1 MKTPYPHI
9 LSCIAVS
16 ILTACGGGGGGGTPS
31 VAPTPTYPIVQPG
44 NIPNPS
50 VQTERTAT
58 PPAGNQ
64 ADANNALEASEENIH
79 KEVEDSVNSTQTSS
93 ENQNQDVKADS
104 NDKAEAERKA
114 AEEAAKGKA
123 EAERK
128 AAEEAAKAKAEAERK
143 AAEEAAKV
151 KAEEERKAAEEA
163 AKAKAEAERKA
174 AEEAAKAKAKAE
186 AERKA
191 AEEAEKAAKAKAE
204 AERKAAEEAAKAKAE
219 AERKAAEEA
228 AKAKAEAER
237 KAAEEAAKAKA
248 EAERKAAEEAA
259 KAKAKAEAERKAAE
273 EAAKAKAEAERKAA
287 EEAAKAKAKA
297 EAERKAAEE
306 AAKAKAEAERKAA
319 EEAAKAKAEAE
330 RKAAEEAAKAKA
342 EAERK
347 AAEEAAKA
355 EAEHEA
361 AEEVNPKS
369 EVAPAMQSIGGFY
382 TMLTVDG
389 TDNKVIDRVGSP
401 DVLEVNGQKINLLPQ
416 TFDAANGMLSL
427 SDNKIIRAIGT
438 HLQYGHYGFYGSKKE
453 NGELNSSLVFYQGLM
468 TPVEAMP
475 QTGSAIYQGNAFY
488 NDASNINTVG
498 SSLFNV
504 DFGEK
509 TLTGGIYSAEGRF
522 DPVMLQANIAG
533 NRFVYVDGTTKNSM
547 SGIFLGPQAE
557 EMAGRFDHPSEG
569 KSGTFGAAM
578 LKD

>member
-50 VQTERTAT
+50 GQTERTAT

-114 AEEAAKGKA
+114 AEEAAK
-123 EAERK
+123 
-128 AAEEAAKAKAEAERK
+128 
-143 AAEEAAKV
+143 
-151 KAEEERKAAEEA
+151 
-163 AKAKAEAERKA
+163 
-174 AEEAAKAKAKAE
+174 AKAE

-237 KAAEEAAKAKA
+237 KAAEEAAKVKA
-248 EAERKAAEEAA
+248 EE
-259 KAKAKAEAERKAAE
+259 ERKAAE

-287 EEAAKAKAKA
+287 EEAAKVKA
-297 EAERKAAEE
+297 EEERKAAEE
-306 AAKAKAEAERKAA
+306 AAKAKAEEERKAA
-319 EEAAKAKAEAE
+319 EEVTPKA
-330 RKAAEEAAKAKA
+330 
-342 EAERK
+342 
-347 AAEEAAKA
+347 
-355 EAEHEA
+355 
-361 AEEVNPKS
+361 
-369 EVAPAMQSIGGFY
+369 EVAPAMRSIGGFY
-382 TMLTVDG
+382 TMLSVDG
-389 TDNKVIDRVGSP
+389 ADNKVINRVGNP

-438 HLQYGHYGFYGSKKE
+438 HLQYGHYGFYGSKKD

-509 TLTGGIYSAEGRF
+509 SLTGGVYSAEGRF
-522 DPVMLQANIAG
+522 NPVMLQANIAG

>member
-50 VQTERTAT
+50 GQTERTAT
-58 PPAGNQ
+58 SPAGNQ

-79 KEVEDSVNSTQTSS
+79 KEVENSVNSTQTSS

-104 NDKAEAERKA
+104 NDKAEAERK
-114 AEEAAKGKA
+114 
-123 EAERK
+123 
-128 AAEEAAKAKAEAERK
+128 
-143 AAEEAAKV
+143 V
-151 KAEEERKAAEEA
+151 
-163 AKAKAEAERKA
+163 
-174 AEEAAKAKAKAE
+174 
-186 AERKA
+186 
-191 AEEAEKAAKAKAE
+191 AEKAAKAKAE
-204 AERKAAEEAAKAKAE
+204 AERKAAEEAAE
-219 AERKAAEEA
+219 
-228 AKAKAEAER
+228 AKAEAER

-273 EAAKAKAEAERKAA
+273 EAAKAKAKAEAERKVA
-287 EEAAKAKAKA
+287 EEAAKAKA

-306 AAKAKAEAERKAA
+306 AAKAKAEAERKAAEEAEKAAKAKAEAERKAAEEAVKAKAEAERKAA

-355 EAEHEA
+355 EAERKAAEEAAKAKAEAERKAAEEAAKAEAEHKA
-361 AEEVNPKS
+361 AEEVTPKA

-382 TMLTVDG
+382 TMLSIDG
-389 TDNKVIDRVGSP
+389 ADNKVINRVGNP

-488 NDASNINTVG
+488 NDVSNINTVG

-509 TLTGGIYSAEGRF
+509 SLTGGVYSAEGRF
-522 DPVMLQANIAG
+522 NPVMLQANIAG
-533 NRFVYVDGTTKNSM
+533 NRFVYVDATTKNSM

>member
-16 ILTACGGGGGGGTPS
+16 ILTACGGGGGGGGTPS

-50 VQTERTAT
+50 GQTERTAT
-58 PPAGNQ
+58 SPAGNQ

-79 KEVEDSVNSTQTSS
+79 KEVENSVNSTQTSS
-93 ENQNQDVKADS
+93 ENQNRDVKADS
-104 NDKAEAERKA
+104 NDKAEAERKVAEKAAKAKAEEERKA
-114 AEEAAKGKA
+114 AEEAAKAKA

-143 AAEEAAKV
+143 AAEEAAK
-151 KAEEERKAAEEA
+151 
-163 AKAKAEAERKA
+163 AKAEAERKA
-174 AEEAAKAKAKAE
+174 AEEAAKAKAE

-237 KAAEEAAKAKA
+237 KAAEEAAKA
-248 EAERKAAEEAA
+248 
-259 KAKAKAEAERKAAE
+259 
-273 EAAKAKAEAERKAA
+273 
-287 EEAAKAKAKA
+287 
-297 EAERKAAEE
+297 
-306 AAKAKAEAERKAA
+306 
-319 EEAAKAKAEAE
+319 EAE

-355 EAEHEA
+355 EAEHKA
-361 AEEVNPKS
+361 AEEVTPKA

-382 TMLTVDG
+382 TMLSIDG
-389 TDNKVIDRVGSP
+389 ADNKVINRVGNP

-488 NDASNINTVG
+488 NDVSNINTVG

-509 TLTGGIYSAEGRF
+509 SLTGGVYSAEGRF
-522 DPVMLQANIAG
+522 NPVMLQANIAG
-533 NRFVYVDGTTKNSM
+533 NRFVYVDATTKNSM

>member
-50 VQTERTAT
+50 GQTERTAT

-114 AEEAAKGKA
+114 AEEA
-123 EAERK
+123 
-128 AAEEAAKAKAEAERK
+128 
-143 AAEEAAKV
+143 
-151 KAEEERKAAEEA
+151 
-163 AKAKAEAERKA
+163 
-174 AEEAAKAKAKAE
+174 AKAKAE

-259 KAKAKAEAERKAAE
+259 KAKAEAERKAAE
-273 EAAKAKAEAERKAA
+273 EA
-287 EEAAKAKAKA
+287 AKAKA

-347 AAEEAAKA
+347 AAEEAAKVKAEEERKAAEEAAKAKA
-355 EAEHEA
+355 EAERKATEEAAKVKAEEERKAAEEAAKAKAEEERKA
-361 AEEVNPKS
+361 AEEVTPKA

-382 TMLTVDG
+382 TMLSVDG
-389 TDNKVIDRVGSP
+389 ADNKVINRVGNP

-438 HLQYGHYGFYGSKKE
+438 HLQYGHYGFYGSKKD

-509 TLTGGIYSAEGRF
+509 SLTGGVYSAEGRF
-522 DPVMLQANIAG
+522 NPVMLQANIAG

>member
-50 VQTERTAT
+50 GHTERTAT
-58 PPAGNQ
+58 SPAGNQ

-79 KEVEDSVNSTQTSS
+79 KEVENSVNSTQTSS

-114 AEEAAKGKA
+114 AEE
-123 EAERK
+123 
-128 AAEEAAKAKAEAERK
+128 
-143 AAEEAAKV
+143 
-151 KAEEERKAAEEA
+151 
-163 AKAKAEAERKA
+163 
-174 AEEAAKAKAKAE
+174 
-186 AERKA
+186 
-191 AEEAEKAAKAKAE
+191 AAKAKAE

-259 KAKAKAEAERKAAE
+259 KAKAEAERKAAEEAAKAKAEAERKAAE
-273 EAAKAKAEAERKAA
+273 EAAKAKAEAEHKAA

-319 EEAAKAKAEAE
+319 EEAAKVKAEEE
-330 RKAAEEAAKAKA
+330 RKTAEEAAKAKA

-355 EAEHEA
+355 EAEHKA
-361 AEEVNPKS
+361 AEEVTPKA

-382 TMLTVDG
+382 TMLSVDG
-389 TDNKVIDRVGSP
+389 ADNKVINRVGNP

-488 NDASNINTVG
+488 NDVSNINTVG

-504 DFGEK
+504 DFSEK
-509 TLTGGIYSAEGRF
+509 SLTGGVYSAEGRF
-522 DPVMLQANIAG
+522 NPVMLQANIAG

>member
-50 VQTERTAT
+50 GQTERTAT

-93 ENQNQDVKADS
+93 ENQNQDIKADS
-104 NDKAEAERKA
+104 ND
-114 AEEAAKGKA
+114 KA

-163 AKAKAEAERKA
+163 AKAKAEAERKT

-204 AERKAAEEAAKAKAE
+204 AERKAAEEAAKAE
-219 AERKAAEEA
+219 AEHKAAEEVTP
-228 AKAKAEAER
+228 KA
-237 KAAEEAAKAKA
+237 
-248 EAERKAAEEAA
+248 
-259 KAKAKAEAERKAAE
+259 
-273 EAAKAKAEAERKAA
+273 
-287 EEAAKAKAKA
+287 
-297 EAERKAAEE
+297 
-306 AAKAKAEAERKAA
+306 
-319 EEAAKAKAEAE
+319 
-330 RKAAEEAAKAKA
+330 
-342 EAERK
+342 
-347 AAEEAAKA
+347 
-355 EAEHEA
+355 
-361 AEEVNPKS
+361 

-382 TMLTVDG
+382 TMLSVDG
-389 TDNKVIDRVGSP
+389 ADNKVINRVGNP

-522 DPVMLQANIAG
+522 NPVMLQANIAG
-533 NRFVYVDGTTKNSM
+533 NRFIYVDGKTKNSM

-569 KSGTFGAAM
+569 KSGTFGAAA
-578 LKD
+578 LKE

>member
-50 VQTERTAT
+50 GQTERTAT

-104 NDKAEAERKA
+104 NDKAEVERKA
-114 AEEAAKGKA
+114 AEEAAKAKA

-259 KAKAKAEAERKAAE
+259 KAEAERKAAEEAAKAKVEAERKAAE
-273 EAAKAKAEAERKAA
+273 EAAKAKAEEERKAA
-287 EEAAKAKAKA
+287 EEVTPKA
-297 EAERKAAEE
+297 
-306 AAKAKAEAERKAA
+306 
-319 EEAAKAKAEAE
+319 
-330 RKAAEEAAKAKA
+330 
-342 EAERK
+342 
-347 AAEEAAKA
+347 
-355 EAEHEA
+355 
-361 AEEVNPKS
+361 

-382 TMLTVDG
+382 TMLSVDG
-389 TDNKVIDRVGSP
+389 ADNKVINRVGNP

-438 HLQYGHYGFYGSKKE
+438 HLQYGHYGFYGSKKD

-509 TLTGGIYSAEGRF
+509 SLTGGVYSAEGRF
-522 DPVMLQANIAG
+522 NPVMLQANIAG

>member
-50 VQTERTAT
+50 GQTERTAT
-58 PPAGNQ
+58 SPAGNQ

-79 KEVEDSVNSTQTSS
+79 KEVENSVNSTQTSS

-104 NDKAEAERKA
+104 NDKAEAERK
-114 AEEAAKGKA
+114 
-123 EAERK
+123 
-128 AAEEAAKAKAEAERK
+128 
-143 AAEEAAKV
+143 V
-151 KAEEERKAAEEA
+151 
-163 AKAKAEAERKA
+163 
-174 AEEAAKAKAKAE
+174 
-186 AERKA
+186 
-191 AEEAEKAAKAKAE
+191 AEK
-204 AERKAAEEAAKAKAE
+204 
-219 AERKAAEEA
+219 
-228 AKAKAEAER
+228 
-237 KAAEEAAKAKA
+237 
-248 EAERKAAEEAA
+248 
-259 KAKAKAEAERKAAE
+259 
-273 EAAKAKAEAERKAA
+273 
-287 EEAAKAKAKA
+287 
-297 EAERKAAEE
+297 
-306 AAKAKAEAERKAA
+306 
-319 EEAAKAKAEAE
+319 AAKAKAEAE

-355 EAEHEA
+355 EAEHKA
-361 AEEVNPKS
+361 AEEVTPKA

-382 TMLTVDG
+382 TMLSIDG
-389 TDNKVIDRVGSP
+389 ADNKVINRVGNP
-401 DVLEVNGQKINLLPQ
+401 DVLEVDGQKINLLPQ

-488 NDASNINTVG
+488 NDVSNINTVG

-509 TLTGGIYSAEGRF
+509 SLTGGVYSAEGRF
-522 DPVMLQANIAG
+522 NPVMLQANIAG
-533 NRFVYVDGTTKNSM
+533 NRFVYVDATTKNSM

>member
-50 VQTERTAT
+50 GQTERTAT

-104 NDKAEAERKA
+104 NDKAEVERKA
-114 AEEAAKGKA
+114 AEE
-123 EAERK
+123 
-128 AAEEAAKAKAEAERK
+128 
-143 AAEEAAKV
+143 
-151 KAEEERKAAEEA
+151 
-163 AKAKAEAERKA
+163 
-174 AEEAAKAKAKAE
+174 
-186 AERKA
+186 
-191 AEEAEKAAKAKAE
+191 AAKAKAE

-259 KAKAKAEAERKAAE
+259 KAKAEAERKAAEEAAKAEAERKAAEEAAKAKVEAERKAAE

-287 EEAAKAKAKA
+287 EEAAKAKV

-319 EEAAKAKAEAE
+319 EEAAKVKAEEE

-347 AAEEAAKA
+347 AAEEAAKVKA
-355 EAEHEA
+355 EEERKAAEEAAKAKAEEERKA
-361 AEEVNPKS
+361 AEEVTPKA

-382 TMLTVDG
+382 TMLSVDG
-389 TDNKVIDRVGSP
+389 ADNKVINRVGNP

-438 HLQYGHYGFYGSKKE
+438 HLQYGHYGFYGSKKD

-509 TLTGGIYSAEGRF
+509 SLTGGVYSAEGRF
-522 DPVMLQANIAG
+522 NPVMLQANIAG

>member
-50 VQTERTAT
+50 GQTERTAT

-64 ADANNALEASEENIH
+64 ADTNNALEASEENIH
-79 KEVEDSVNSTQTSS
+79 KEVENSVNSTQTSS

-114 AEEAAKGKA
+114 AEEAAKAKA

-163 AKAKAEAERKA
+163 AKAKAEEERKA
-174 AEEAAKAKAKAE
+174 AEEVTPKA
-186 AERKA
+186 
-191 AEEAEKAAKAKAE
+191 
-204 AERKAAEEAAKAKAE
+204 
-219 AERKAAEEA
+219 
-228 AKAKAEAER
+228 
-237 KAAEEAAKAKA
+237 
-248 EAERKAAEEAA
+248 
-259 KAKAKAEAERKAAE
+259 
-273 EAAKAKAEAERKAA
+273 
-287 EEAAKAKAKA
+287 
-297 EAERKAAEE
+297 
-306 AAKAKAEAERKAA
+306 
-319 EEAAKAKAEAE
+319 
-330 RKAAEEAAKAKA
+330 
-342 EAERK
+342 
-347 AAEEAAKA
+347 
-355 EAEHEA
+355 
-361 AEEVNPKS
+361 

-382 TMLTVDG
+382 TMLSVDG
-389 TDNKVIDRVGSP
+389 ADNKVINRVGNP

-438 HLQYGHYGFYGSKKE
+438 HLQYGHYGFYGSKKD

-488 NDASNINTVG
+488 NDVSNINTVG

-509 TLTGGIYSAEGRF
+509 SLTGGVYSAEGRF
-522 DPVMLQANIAG
+522 NPIMLQANIAG

>member
-50 VQTERTAT
+50 GQTEKTAT

-104 NDKAEAERKA
+104 NDKAEV
-114 AEEAAKGKA
+114 
-123 EAERK
+123 ERK

-163 AKAKAEAERKA
+163 AKAEEERKA
-174 AEEAAKAKAKAE
+174 AEEVTPKA
-186 AERKA
+186 
-191 AEEAEKAAKAKAE
+191 
-204 AERKAAEEAAKAKAE
+204 
-219 AERKAAEEA
+219 
-228 AKAKAEAER
+228 
-237 KAAEEAAKAKA
+237 
-248 EAERKAAEEAA
+248 
-259 KAKAKAEAERKAAE
+259 
-273 EAAKAKAEAERKAA
+273 
-287 EEAAKAKAKA
+287 
-297 EAERKAAEE
+297 
-306 AAKAKAEAERKAA
+306 
-319 EEAAKAKAEAE
+319 
-330 RKAAEEAAKAKA
+330 
-342 EAERK
+342 
-347 AAEEAAKA
+347 
-355 EAEHEA
+355 
-361 AEEVNPKS
+361 

-382 TMLTVDG
+382 TMLSVDG
-389 TDNKVIDRVGSP
+389 ADNKVINRVGNP

-438 HLQYGHYGFYGSKKE
+438 HLQYGHYGFYGSKKD

-488 NDASNINTVG
+488 NDVSNINTVG

-509 TLTGGIYSAEGRF
+509 SLTGGVYSAEGRF
-522 DPVMLQANIAG
+522 NPVMLQANIAG

>member
-50 VQTERTAT
+50 GQTERTAT

-114 AEEAAKGKA
+114 AEEAAKA

-128 AAEEAAKAKAEAERK
+128 AAEET
-143 AAEEAAKV
+143 
-151 KAEEERKAAEEA
+151 
-163 AKAKAEAERKA
+163 
-174 AEEAAKAKAKAE
+174 
-186 AERKA
+186 
-191 AEEAEKAAKAKAE
+191 
-204 AERKAAEEAAKAKAE
+204 
-219 AERKAAEEA
+219 
-228 AKAKAEAER
+228 
-237 KAAEEAAKAKA
+237 AKAKA

-273 EAAKAKAEAERKAA
+273 EAAKAKAEAERKAAEEAAKAKAEADRKAA

-330 RKAAEEAAKAKA
+330 RKAAEEAAKA
-342 EAERK
+342 EAEHK
-347 AAEEAAKA
+347 AAEEVTPKA
-355 EAEHEA
+355 
-361 AEEVNPKS
+361 

-382 TMLTVDG
+382 TMLSVDG
-389 TDNKVIDRVGSP
+389 ADNKVINRVGNP

-488 NDASNINTVG
+488 NDVSNINTVG

-509 TLTGGIYSAEGRF
+509 SLTGGVYSAEGRF
-522 DPVMLQANIAG
+522 NPVMLQANIAG

>member
-50 VQTERTAT
+50 GQTERMAT
-58 PPAGNQ
+58 SPAGNQ

-79 KEVEDSVNSTQTSS
+79 KEVENSVNSTQTSS

-104 NDKAEAERKA
+104 NDKAEAERK
-114 AEEAAKGKA
+114 
-123 EAERK
+123 
-128 AAEEAAKAKAEAERK
+128 
-143 AAEEAAKV
+143 V
-151 KAEEERKAAEEA
+151 
-163 AKAKAEAERKA
+163 
-174 AEEAAKAKAKAE
+174 
-186 AERKA
+186 
-191 AEEAEKAAKAKAE
+191 AEKAAKAKAE
-204 AERKAAEEAAKAKAE
+204 E
-219 AERKAAEEA
+219 
-228 AKAKAEAER
+228 
-237 KAAEEAAKAKA
+237 
-248 EAERKAAEEAA
+248 
-259 KAKAKAEAERKAAE
+259 
-273 EAAKAKAEAERKAA
+273 ERKAA

-330 RKAAEEAAKAKA
+330 RKAAEEAAKA
-342 EAERK
+342 EAEHK
-347 AAEEAAKA
+347 AAEEVTPKA
-355 EAEHEA
+355 
-361 AEEVNPKS
+361 

-382 TMLTVDG
+382 TMLSVDG
-389 TDNKVIDRVGSP
+389 ADNKVINRMGNP
-401 DVLEVNGQKINLLPQ
+401 DILEVNGQKINLLPQ

-468 TPVEAMP
+468 TPLEAMP

-488 NDASNINTVG
+488 NDVSNINTVG

-509 TLTGGIYSAEGRF
+509 SLTGGVYSAEGRF
-522 DPVMLQANIAG
+522 NPVMLQANIAG

-569 KSGTFGAAM
+569 KSGTFGAAV

>member
-50 VQTERTAT
+50 GQTERTAT

-114 AEEAAKGKA
+114 AEEAAKAKAEAERKAAEEAAKVKAEEERKAAEEAAKA

-163 AKAKAEAERKA
+163 AKAKAEE
-174 AEEAAKAKAKAE
+174 
-186 AERKA
+186 
-191 AEEAEKAAKAKAE
+191 
-204 AERKAAEEAAKAKAE
+204 
-219 AERKAAEEA
+219 
-228 AKAKAEAER
+228 
-237 KAAEEAAKAKA
+237 
-248 EAERKAAEEAA
+248 
-259 KAKAKAEAERKAAE
+259 
-273 EAAKAKAEAERKAA
+273 ERKAA

-330 RKAAEEAAKAKA
+330 RKAAEEAAKVKA
-342 EAERK
+342 EEERK

-355 EAEHEA
+355 KAEAERKATEEAAKVKAEEERKAAEEAAKAKAEEERKA
-361 AEEVNPKS
+361 AEEVTPKA

-382 TMLTVDG
+382 TMLSVDG
-389 TDNKVIDRVGSP
+389 ADNKVINRVGNP

-438 HLQYGHYGFYGSKKE
+438 HLQYGHYGFYGSKKD

-509 TLTGGIYSAEGRF
+509 SLTGGVYSAEGRF
-522 DPVMLQANIAG
+522 NPVMLQANIAG

>member
-1 MKTPYPHI
+1 MKNYPHI
-9 LSCIAVS
+9 LSYVALS
-16 ILTACGGGGGGGTPS
+16 LLAACGGGGGGSSPS
-31 VAPTPTYPIVQPG
+31 
-44 NIPNPS
+44 
-50 VQTERTAT
+50 
-58 PPAGNQ
+58 
-64 ADANNALEASEENIH
+64 
-79 KEVEDSVNSTQTSS
+79 TSS
-93 ENQNQDVKADS
+93 SDTNQRKIECNAECQAVEKARV
-104 NDKAEAERKA
+104 ETERKA
-114 AEEAAKGKA
+114 AEEA
-123 EAERK
+123 E
-128 AAEEAAKAKAEAERK
+128 
-143 AAEEAAKV
+143 
-151 KAEEERKAAEEA
+151 
-163 AKAKAEAERKA
+163 
-174 AEEAAKAKAKAE
+174 KAKAE

-191 AEEAEKAAKAKAE
+191 AEEAEKAKAEAERKAAEEAEKARVESERKAAEEAEKAKAE
-204 AERKAAEEAAKAKAE
+204 AERKAAEEAEKARVESERKAAEEAEKAKAEVERKAAEEAEKAKAE

-228 AKAKAEAER
+228 EKAKAEAER
-237 KAAEEAAKAKA
+237 KAAEEAEKAKA
-248 EAERKAAEEAA
+248 EAERKAAEEAE
-259 KAKAKAEAERKAAE
+259 KARV
-273 EAAKAKAEAERKAA
+273 
-287 EEAAKAKAKA
+287 
-297 EAERKAAEE
+297 
-306 AAKAKAEAERKAA
+306 
-319 EEAAKAKAEAE
+319 
-330 RKAAEEAAKAKA
+330 

-355 EAEHEA
+355 EAEHKA
-361 AEEVNPKS
+361 AEEVTPKA

-382 TMLTVDG
+382 TMLSIDG
-389 TDNKVIDRVGSP
+389 ADNKVINRVGNP

-488 NDASNINTVG
+488 NDVSNINTVG

-509 TLTGGIYSAEGRF
+509 SLTGGVYSAEGRF
-522 DPVMLQANIAG
+522 NPVMLQANIAG
-533 NRFVYVDGTTKNSM
+533 NRFVYVDATTKNSM

>member
-50 VQTERTAT
+50 GQTERTAT

-114 AEEAAKGKA
+114 AEEAAKAKA

-151 KAEEERKAAEEA
+151 
-163 AKAKAEAERKA
+163 
-174 AEEAAKAKAKAE
+174 
-186 AERKA
+186 
-191 AEEAEKAAKAKAE
+191 
-204 AERKAAEEAAKAKAE
+204 
-219 AERKAAEEA
+219 
-228 AKAKAEAER
+228 
-237 KAAEEAAKAKA
+237 
-248 EAERKAAEEAA
+248 
-259 KAKAKAEAERKAAE
+259 
-273 EAAKAKAEAERKAA
+273 
-287 EEAAKAKAKA
+287 KA

-355 EAEHEA
+355 EAEHKA
-361 AEEVNPKS
+361 AEEVTPKA
-369 EVAPAMQSIGGFY
+369 EVAPAMRSIGGFY
-382 TMLTVDG
+382 TMLSVDG
-389 TDNKVIDRVGSP
+389 ADNKVINRVGNP

>member
-16 ILTACGGGGGGGTPS
+16 ILTACVGGGGGGTPS

-50 VQTERTAT
+50 GQTERTAT

-64 ADANNALEASEENIH
+64 ADTNNALEASEENIH
-79 KEVEDSVNSTQTSS
+79 KEVENSVNSTQTSS

-114 AEEAAKGKA
+114 AEEAAKAKA

-237 KAAEEAAKAKA
+237 KAAEEAAKVKA
-248 EAERKAAEEAA
+248 EE
-259 KAKAKAEAERKAAE
+259 ERKAAE

-287 EEAAKAKAKA
+287 EEAAKVKA
-297 EAERKAAEE
+297 EEERKAAEE
-306 AAKAKAEAERKAA
+306 AAKAKAEEERKAA
-319 EEAAKAKAEAE
+319 EEVTPKA
-330 RKAAEEAAKAKA
+330 
-342 EAERK
+342 
-347 AAEEAAKA
+347 
-355 EAEHEA
+355 
-361 AEEVNPKS
+361 
-369 EVAPAMQSIGGFY
+369 EVAPAMRSIGGFY
-382 TMLTVDG
+382 TMLSVDG
-389 TDNKVIDRVGSP
+389 ADNKVINRVGNP

-438 HLQYGHYGFYGSKKE
+438 HLQYGHYGFYGSKKD

-488 NDASNINTVG
+488 NDVSNINTVG

-509 TLTGGIYSAEGRF
+509 SLTGGVYSAEGRF
-522 DPVMLQANIAG
+522 NPVMLQANIAG

>member
-50 VQTERTAT
+50 GQTERTAT

-114 AEEAAKGKA
+114 AEEAAK
-123 EAERK
+123 
-128 AAEEAAKAKAEAERK
+128 
-143 AAEEAAKV
+143 
-151 KAEEERKAAEEA
+151 
-163 AKAKAEAERKA
+163 AKAEAERKA

-204 AERKAAEEAAKAKAE
+204 AERKAAEEAAKVKAE
-219 AERKAAEEA
+219 EERKAAEEA
-228 AKAKAEAER
+228 AKAKAEEER
-237 KAAEEAAKAKA
+237 KAAEEVTPKA
-248 EAERKAAEEAA
+248 
-259 KAKAKAEAERKAAE
+259 
-273 EAAKAKAEAERKAA
+273 
-287 EEAAKAKAKA
+287 
-297 EAERKAAEE
+297 
-306 AAKAKAEAERKAA
+306 
-319 EEAAKAKAEAE
+319 
-330 RKAAEEAAKAKA
+330 
-342 EAERK
+342 
-347 AAEEAAKA
+347 
-355 EAEHEA
+355 
-361 AEEVNPKS
+361 

-382 TMLTVDG
+382 TMLSVDG
-389 TDNKVIDRVGSP
+389 ADNKVINRVGNP

-438 HLQYGHYGFYGSKKE
+438 HLQYGHYGFYGSKKD

-488 NDASNINTVG
+488 NDVSNINTVG

-509 TLTGGIYSAEGRF
+509 SLTGGVYSAEGRF
-522 DPVMLQANIAG
+522 NPVMLQANIAG

>member
-50 VQTERTAT
+50 GQTEKTAT

-114 AEEAAKGKA
+114 AEEAAK
-123 EAERK
+123 
-128 AAEEAAKAKAEAERK
+128 AKAEAERK
-143 AAEEAAKV
+143 AAEE
-151 KAEEERKAAEEA
+151 
-163 AKAKAEAERKA
+163 
-174 AEEAAKAKAKAE
+174 
-186 AERKA
+186 
-191 AEEAEKAAKAKAE
+191 AAKAKAE

-287 EEAAKAKAKA
+287 EEAAKVKAEEERKTAEEAAKAKAEAERKTAEEAAKAKAKAEAERKAAEEAAKAKAEAERKAAEEAAKVKA

-355 EAEHEA
+355 EAEHKA
-361 AEEVNPKS
+361 AEEVTPKA
-369 EVAPAMQSIGGFY
+369 EVAPAMRSIGGFY
-382 TMLTVDG
+382 TMLSVDG
-389 TDNKVIDRVGSP
+389 ADNKVINRVGNP

-475 QTGSAIYQGNAFY
+475 QNGSAIYQGNAFY

>member
-50 VQTERTAT
+50 GQTERTAT

-114 AEEAAKGKA
+114 AEEAAK
-123 EAERK
+123 
-128 AAEEAAKAKAEAERK
+128 AKAEAERK
-143 AAEEAAKV
+143 AAEE
-151 KAEEERKAAEEA
+151 
-163 AKAKAEAERKA
+163 
-174 AEEAAKAKAKAE
+174 
-186 AERKA
+186 
-191 AEEAEKAAKAKAE
+191 AAKAKAE

-259 KAKAKAEAERKAAE
+259 KAKAEAERKAAEEAAKVKAEEERKAAE

-287 EEAAKAKAKA
+287 EEAAKVKA
-297 EAERKAAEE
+297 EEERKAAEE
-306 AAKAKAEAERKAA
+306 AAKAKAEEERKAA
-319 EEAAKAKAEAE
+319 EEVTPKA
-330 RKAAEEAAKAKA
+330 
-342 EAERK
+342 
-347 AAEEAAKA
+347 
-355 EAEHEA
+355 
-361 AEEVNPKS
+361 

-382 TMLTVDG
+382 TMLSVDG
-389 TDNKVIDRVGSP
+389 ADNKVINRVGNP

-438 HLQYGHYGFYGSKKE
+438 HLQYGHYGFYGSKKD

-475 QTGSAIYQGNAFY
+475 KTGSAIYQGNAFY
-488 NDASNINTVG
+488 NDVSNINTVG

-509 TLTGGIYSAEGRF
+509 SLTGGVYSAEGRF
-522 DPVMLQANIAG
+522 NPVMLQANIAG

>member
-50 VQTERTAT
+50 GQTERTAT
-58 PPAGNQ
+58 SPAGNQ

-79 KEVEDSVNSTQTSS
+79 KEVENSVNSTQTSS

-104 NDKAEAERKA
+104 NDKAEAERKV
-114 AEEAAKGKA
+114 AEK
-123 EAERK
+123 
-128 AAEEAAKAKAEAERK
+128 AAKAKAEAERK
-143 AAEEAAKV
+143 AAEEAA
-151 KAEEERKAAEEA
+151 E
-163 AKAKAEAERKA
+163 
-174 AEEAAKAKAKAE
+174 
-186 AERKA
+186 
-191 AEEAEKAAKAKAE
+191 AKAE

-228 AKAKAEAER
+228 AKT
-237 KAAEEAAKAKA
+237 KA

-259 KAKAKAEAERKAAE
+259 KAKAKE
-273 EAAKAKAEAERKAA
+273 
-287 EEAAKAKAKA
+287 

-355 EAEHEA
+355 EAEHKA
-361 AEEVNPKS
+361 AEEVTPKA

-382 TMLTVDG
+382 TMLSIDG
-389 TDNKVIDRVGSP
+389 ADNKVINRVGNP

-488 NDASNINTVG
+488 NDVSNINTVG

-509 TLTGGIYSAEGRF
+509 SLTGGVYSAEGRF
-522 DPVMLQANIAG
+522 NPVMLQANIAG
-533 NRFVYVDGTTKNSM
+533 NRFVYVDATTKNSM

>member
-50 VQTERTAT
+50 GQTERTAT

-114 AEEAAKGKA
+114 AEEAAK
-123 EAERK
+123 
-128 AAEEAAKAKAEAERK
+128 AKAEAERK

-163 AKAKAEAERKA
+163 AKA
-174 AEEAAKAKAKAE
+174 E

-191 AEEAEKAAKAKAE
+191 AEEAEKAAKANAEAERKAAEEAAKAKAE

-259 KAKAKAEAERKAAE
+259 KAKAEAERKAAEEAAKVKAEEERKAAE
-273 EAAKAKAEAERKAA
+273 EAAKAKAEAERKAT
-287 EEAAKAKAKA
+287 EEAAKVKA
-297 EAERKAAEE
+297 EEERKAAEE
-306 AAKAKAEAERKAA
+306 AAKAKAEEERKAA
-319 EEAAKAKAEAE
+319 EEVTPKA
-330 RKAAEEAAKAKA
+330 
-342 EAERK
+342 
-347 AAEEAAKA
+347 
-355 EAEHEA
+355 
-361 AEEVNPKS
+361 

-382 TMLTVDG
+382 TMLSVDG
-389 TDNKVIDRVGSP
+389 ADNKVINRVGNP

-438 HLQYGHYGFYGSKKE
+438 HLQYGHYGFYGSKKD

-509 TLTGGIYSAEGRF
+509 SLTGGVYSAEGRF
-522 DPVMLQANIAG
+522 NPVMLQANIAG

>member
-50 VQTERTAT
+50 GQTERTAT

-114 AEEAAKGKA
+114 AEEAAK
-123 EAERK
+123 
-128 AAEEAAKAKAEAERK
+128 AKAEAERK

-151 KAEEERKAAEEA
+151 KAEEERKAAEE
-163 AKAKAEAERKA
+163 
-174 AEEAAKAKAKAE
+174 
-186 AERKA
+186 
-191 AEEAEKAAKAKAE
+191 AAKAKAE

-259 KAKAKAEAERKAAE
+259 KAKAEAERKAAEEAEKAAKAKAEAERKATEEAAKVKAEEERKAAE
-273 EAAKAKAEAERKAA
+273 EAAKAKAEEERKAA
-287 EEAAKAKAKA
+287 EEVTPKA
-297 EAERKAAEE
+297 
-306 AAKAKAEAERKAA
+306 
-319 EEAAKAKAEAE
+319 
-330 RKAAEEAAKAKA
+330 
-342 EAERK
+342 
-347 AAEEAAKA
+347 
-355 EAEHEA
+355 
-361 AEEVNPKS
+361 

-382 TMLTVDG
+382 TMLSVDG
-389 TDNKVIDRVGSP
+389 ADNKVINRVGNP

-438 HLQYGHYGFYGSKKE
+438 HLQYGHYGFYGSKKD

-509 TLTGGIYSAEGRF
+509 SLTGGVYSAEGRF
-522 DPVMLQANIAG
+522 NPVMLQANIAG

>member
-50 VQTERTAT
+50 GQTEKTAT

-104 NDKAEAERKA
+104 ND
-114 AEEAAKGKA
+114 KA

-191 AEEAEKAAKAKAE
+191 AEEAAKAKAE
-204 AERKAAEEAAKAKAE
+204 EERKAAEEAAKAKAE

-228 AKAKAEAER
+228 AKVKAEEER

-248 EAERKAAEEAA
+248 EE
-259 KAKAKAEAERKAAE
+259 ERKAAE
-273 EAAKAKAEAERKAA
+273 EAAKAKAEEERKAA
-287 EEAAKAKAKA
+287 EEVTPKA
-297 EAERKAAEE
+297 
-306 AAKAKAEAERKAA
+306 
-319 EEAAKAKAEAE
+319 
-330 RKAAEEAAKAKA
+330 
-342 EAERK
+342 
-347 AAEEAAKA
+347 
-355 EAEHEA
+355 
-361 AEEVNPKS
+361 
-369 EVAPAMQSIGGFY
+369 EVAPAMRSIGGFY
-382 TMLTVDG
+382 TMLSVDG
-389 TDNKVIDRVGSP
+389 ADNKVINRVGNP

-438 HLQYGHYGFYGSKKE
+438 HLQYGHYGFYGSKKD

-488 NDASNINTVG
+488 NDVSNINTVG

-509 TLTGGIYSAEGRF
+509 SLTGGVYSAEGRF
-522 DPVMLQANIAG
+522 NPVMLQANIAG

>member
-50 VQTERTAT
+50 GQTERTAT
-58 PPAGNQ
+58 SPAGNQ

-79 KEVEDSVNSTQTSS
+79 KEVENSVNSTQTSS

-104 NDKAEAERKA
+104 NDKAEAERKV
-114 AEEAAKGKA
+114 AEK
-123 EAERK
+123 
-128 AAEEAAKAKAEAERK
+128 AAKAKAEAERK
-143 AAEEAAKV
+143 AAEEAAEA
-151 KAEEERKAAEEA
+151 KAEAERKAAEEA

-191 AEEAEKAAKAKAE
+191 AEEAAKAKAKAEAERKVAEEAAKAKAE

-259 KAKAKAEAERKAAE
+259 KAKAEAERKAAE
-273 EAAKAKAEAERKAA
+273 EAEKAAKAKAEAERKAA
-287 EEAAKAKAKA
+287 EEAV
-297 EAERKAAEE
+297 
-306 AAKAKAEAERKAA
+306 KAKAEAERKAA

-355 EAEHEA
+355 EAEHKA
-361 AEEVNPKS
+361 AEEVTPKA

-382 TMLTVDG
+382 TMLSIDG
-389 TDNKVIDRVGSP
+389 ADNKVINRVGNP

-488 NDASNINTVG
+488 NDVSNINTVG

-509 TLTGGIYSAEGRF
+509 SLTGGVYSAEGRF
-522 DPVMLQANIAG
+522 NPVMLQANIAG
-533 NRFVYVDGTTKNSM
+533 NRFVYVDATTKNSM

>member
-50 VQTERTAT
+50 GHTERTAT
-58 PPAGNQ
+58 SPAGNQ

-79 KEVEDSVNSTQTSS
+79 KEVENSVNSTQTSS

-114 AEEAAKGKA
+114 AEEAAK
-123 EAERK
+123 
-128 AAEEAAKAKAEAERK
+128 AKAET
-143 AAEEAAKV
+143 
-151 KAEEERKAAEEA
+151 
-163 AKAKAEAERKA
+163 
-174 AEEAAKAKAKAE
+174 
-186 AERKA
+186 
-191 AEEAEKAAKAKAE
+191 
-204 AERKAAEEAAKAKAE
+204 ERKAAEEAAKAKAE

-228 AKAKAEAER
+228 AKAKAEAEH
-237 KAAEEAAKAKA
+237 
-248 EAERKAAEEAA
+248 KAAEEAA

-287 EEAAKAKAKA
+287 EEAAKVKA
-297 EAERKAAEE
+297 EEERKT
-306 AAKAKAEAERKAA
+306 
-319 EEAAKAKAEAE
+319 
-330 RKAAEEAAKAKA
+330 AEEAAKAKA

-355 EAEHEA
+355 EAEHKA
-361 AEEVNPKS
+361 AEEVTPKA

-382 TMLTVDG
+382 TMLSVDG
-389 TDNKVIDRVGSP
+389 ADNKVINRVGNP

-488 NDASNINTVG
+488 NDVSNINTVG

-504 DFGEK
+504 DFSEK
-509 TLTGGIYSAEGRF
+509 SLTGGVYSAEGRF
-522 DPVMLQANIAG
+522 NPVMLQANIAG

>member
-50 VQTERTAT
+50 GQTERTAT

-114 AEEAAKGKA
+114 AEEAAKAKA

-237 KAAEEAAKAKA
+237 KAAEEAAKA
-248 EAERKAAEEAA
+248 EAEHKAAEEVTP
-259 KAKAKAEAERKAAE
+259 KA
-273 EAAKAKAEAERKAA
+273 
-287 EEAAKAKAKA
+287 
-297 EAERKAAEE
+297 
-306 AAKAKAEAERKAA
+306 
-319 EEAAKAKAEAE
+319 
-330 RKAAEEAAKAKA
+330 
-342 EAERK
+342 
-347 AAEEAAKA
+347 
-355 EAEHEA
+355 
-361 AEEVNPKS
+361 
-369 EVAPAMQSIGGFY
+369 EVAPAMRSIGGFY
-382 TMLTVDG
+382 TMLSVDG
-389 TDNKVIDRVGSP
+389 ADNKVINRVGNP

>member
-50 VQTERTAT
+50 GQTERTAT

-64 ADANNALEASEENIH
+64 ADTNNALEASEENIH
-79 KEVEDSVNSTQTSS
+79 KEVENSVNSTQTSS

-114 AEEAAKGKA
+114 AEEAAKAKA

-163 AKAKAEAERKA
+163 AKAKAEEERKA
-174 AEEAAKAKAKAE
+174 AEEVTPKA
-186 AERKA
+186 
-191 AEEAEKAAKAKAE
+191 
-204 AERKAAEEAAKAKAE
+204 
-219 AERKAAEEA
+219 
-228 AKAKAEAER
+228 
-237 KAAEEAAKAKA
+237 
-248 EAERKAAEEAA
+248 
-259 KAKAKAEAERKAAE
+259 
-273 EAAKAKAEAERKAA
+273 
-287 EEAAKAKAKA
+287 
-297 EAERKAAEE
+297 
-306 AAKAKAEAERKAA
+306 
-319 EEAAKAKAEAE
+319 
-330 RKAAEEAAKAKA
+330 
-342 EAERK
+342 
-347 AAEEAAKA
+347 
-355 EAEHEA
+355 
-361 AEEVNPKS
+361 
-369 EVAPAMQSIGGFY
+369 EVAPAMRSIGGFY
-382 TMLTVDG
+382 TMLSVDG
-389 TDNKVIDRVGSP
+389 ADNKVINRVGNP

-438 HLQYGHYGFYGSKKE
+438 HLQYGHYGFYGSKKD

-488 NDASNINTVG
+488 NDVSNINTVG

-509 TLTGGIYSAEGRF
+509 SLTGGIYSAEGRF
-522 DPVMLQANIAG
+522 NPVMLQANIAG

>member
-1 MKTPYPHI
+1 
-9 LSCIAVS
+9 
-16 ILTACGGGGGGGTPS
+16 
-31 VAPTPTYPIVQPG
+31 
-44 NIPNPS
+44 
-50 VQTERTAT
+50 
-58 PPAGNQ
+58 
-64 ADANNALEASEENIH
+64 
-79 KEVEDSVNSTQTSS
+79 
-93 ENQNQDVKADS
+93 
-104 NDKAEAERKA
+104 
-114 AEEAAKGKA
+114 
-123 EAERK
+123 RK

-151 KAEEERKAAEEA
+151 KAEE
-163 AKAKAEAERKA
+163 
-174 AEEAAKAKAKAE
+174 
-186 AERKA
+186 
-191 AEEAEKAAKAKAE
+191 
-204 AERKAAEEAAKAKAE
+204 
-219 AERKAAEEA
+219 
-228 AKAKAEAER
+228 
-237 KAAEEAAKAKA
+237 
-248 EAERKAAEEAA
+248 
-259 KAKAKAEAERKAAE
+259 ERKAAE

-355 EAEHEA
+355 KAEAERKAAEEAAKAEAEHKA
-361 AEEVNPKS
+361 AEEVTPKA

-382 TMLTVDG
+382 TMLSVDG
-389 TDNKVIDRVGSP
+389 ADNKVINRMGNP
-401 DVLEVNGQKINLLPQ
+401 DILEVNGQKINLLPQ

-488 NDASNINTVG
+488 NDVSNINTVG

-504 DFGEK
+504 DFSEK
-509 TLTGGIYSAEGRF
+509 SLTGGVYSAEGRF
-522 DPVMLQANIAG
+522 NPVMLQANIAG

>member
-50 VQTERTAT
+50 GQTERTAT

-114 AEEAAKGKA
+114 AEEAAKVKA
-123 EAERK
+123 EEERK

-163 AKAKAEAERKA
+163 AKAKAEEERKA
-174 AEEAAKAKAKAE
+174 AEEVTPKA
-186 AERKA
+186 
-191 AEEAEKAAKAKAE
+191 
-204 AERKAAEEAAKAKAE
+204 
-219 AERKAAEEA
+219 
-228 AKAKAEAER
+228 
-237 KAAEEAAKAKA
+237 
-248 EAERKAAEEAA
+248 
-259 KAKAKAEAERKAAE
+259 
-273 EAAKAKAEAERKAA
+273 
-287 EEAAKAKAKA
+287 
-297 EAERKAAEE
+297 
-306 AAKAKAEAERKAA
+306 
-319 EEAAKAKAEAE
+319 
-330 RKAAEEAAKAKA
+330 
-342 EAERK
+342 
-347 AAEEAAKA
+347 
-355 EAEHEA
+355 
-361 AEEVNPKS
+361 

-382 TMLTVDG
+382 TMLSVDG
-389 TDNKVIDRVGSP
+389 ADNKVINRVGNP

-438 HLQYGHYGFYGSKKE
+438 HLQYGHYGFYGSKKD

-509 TLTGGIYSAEGRF
+509 SLTGGVYSAEGRF
-522 DPVMLQANIAG
+522 NPVMLQANIAG

>member
-50 VQTERTAT
+50 GQTERTAT

-114 AEEAAKGKA
+114 AEEAAK
-123 EAERK
+123 
-128 AAEEAAKAKAEAERK
+128 AKAEAERK
-143 AAEEAAKV
+143 AAEE
-151 KAEEERKAAEEA
+151 
-163 AKAKAEAERKA
+163 
-174 AEEAAKAKAKAE
+174 
-186 AERKA
+186 
-191 AEEAEKAAKAKAE
+191 AAKAKAE

-259 KAKAKAEAERKAAE
+259 KAKAEAERKAAEEAAKVKAEEERKAAE

-287 EEAAKAKAKA
+287 EEAAKVKA
-297 EAERKAAEE
+297 EEERKAAEE
-306 AAKAKAEAERKAA
+306 AAKAKAEEERKAA
-319 EEAAKAKAEAE
+319 EEVTPKA
-330 RKAAEEAAKAKA
+330 
-342 EAERK
+342 
-347 AAEEAAKA
+347 
-355 EAEHEA
+355 
-361 AEEVNPKS
+361 

-382 TMLTVDG
+382 TMLSVDG
-389 TDNKVIDRVGSP
+389 ADNKVINRVGNP

-438 HLQYGHYGFYGSKKE
+438 HLQYGHYGFYGSKKD

-488 NDASNINTVG
+488 NDVSNINTVG

-509 TLTGGIYSAEGRF
+509 SLTGGVYSAEGRF
-522 DPVMLQANIAG
+522 NPVMLQANIAG

>member
-50 VQTERTAT
+50 GHTERTAT
-58 PPAGNQ
+58 SPAGNQ

-79 KEVEDSVNSTQTSS
+79 KEVENSVNSTQTSS

-114 AEEAAKGKA
+114 AEEAT
-123 EAERK
+123 
-128 AAEEAAKAKAEAERK
+128 
-143 AAEEAAKV
+143 
-151 KAEEERKAAEEA
+151 
-163 AKAKAEAERKA
+163 
-174 AEEAAKAKAKAE
+174 
-186 AERKA
+186 
-191 AEEAEKAAKAKAE
+191 KAKAE

-219 AERKAAEEA
+219 AEHKAAEEA
-228 AKAKAEAER
+228 AK
-237 KAAEEAAKAKA
+237 
-248 EAERKAAEEAA
+248 A

-355 EAEHEA
+355 KAEAERKAAEEAVKAKAEAERKAAEEAAKAKAEAERKAAEEAAKAKAEAERKAAEEAAKAEAEHKA
-361 AEEVNPKS
+361 AEEVTPKA

-382 TMLTVDG
+382 TMLSVDG
-389 TDNKVIDRVGSP
+389 ADNKVINRMGNP
-401 DVLEVNGQKINLLPQ
+401 DILEVNGQKINLLPQ

-488 NDASNINTVG
+488 NDVSNINTVG

-504 DFGEK
+504 DFSEK
-509 TLTGGIYSAEGRF
+509 SLTGGVYSAEGRF
-522 DPVMLQANIAG
+522 NPVMLQANIAG